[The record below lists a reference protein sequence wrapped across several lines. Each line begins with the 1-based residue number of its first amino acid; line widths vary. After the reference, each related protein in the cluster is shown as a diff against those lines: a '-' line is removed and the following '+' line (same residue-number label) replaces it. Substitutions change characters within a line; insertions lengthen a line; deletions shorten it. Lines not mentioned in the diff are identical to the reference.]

1 MNEALR
7 DVGLARIAPQRIGA
21 SACPHDCPST
31 CALDVE
37 ILNTRT
43 IGRVHGAADNDYT
56 SGVICAKVARYA
68 ERVHHKDRLLTPLR
82 RKGTKGS
89 GEFVAVSWD
98 DALDITAE
106 ALLRAEQ
113 RHGAQSVWPYYYA
126 GTMGLVMRDGINRL
140 RHAKKYS
147 GFHSSICVNPAYSGF
162 AAGVGKIAG
171 PDPREMAKSDLIVIW
186 GTNAVNT
193 QVNVMTHATRA
204 RKERGAKIA
213 AVDVYMNGTMQQ
225 ADLPVLIRPGTDG
238 ALACAV
244 MHCLFRDGRA
254 DNDYLARYADA
265 PDELA
270 AHVRER
276 TPVWASRITG
286 CDVATIEAF
295 AKLIGEHKRAF
306 FRLGYGFSR
315 SRNGAANMHAASC
328 IPAVTGAWL
337 LEGGGAF
344 HGNADIYH
352 LNKTMIEGLDVLDP
366 SVRLLDQSRIG
377 AILEGDDD
385 ALAAGPKVAALFIQN
400 TNPLSVV
407 PDQERVKRGFARE
420 DLFVCVHEQFMTET
434 ARAADIV
441 LPATMF
447 LEHDDFYRGGGH
459 QYIILGPKLIDP
471 PGECRNNH
479 EVHCALAWRLGA
491 EHPGFAMTPR
501 ELIDWTLRTSGWG
514 TLAELE
520 AKRWI
525 DCQPDFATAHYV
537 NGFPWPDG
545 RFRFKPDW
553 RNVPFRSPVRSG
565 PVDGMPVL
573 PDHWDVIEEADEAHP
588 FRLATSPARN
598 FLNSTFTETPGSI
611 AREKRPE
618 VLIHPDDAA
627 AAGITDG
634 DEVVLG
640 NRRGE
645 VLVRARLYEG
655 VCRGVLIAESIWP
668 NDAHPDGRGINTLT
682 GADPVA
688 PYGGAAFHDNKVWIR
703 PRTRVTN
710 RSPSPSDTCSRFL
723 TSFERGRRERCA
735 LQIRDLPL
743 RHKALPL

>member
-1 MNEALR
+1 
-7 DVGLARIAPQRIGA
+7 
-21 SACPHDCPST
+21 
-31 CALDVE
+31 
-37 ILNTRT
+37 
-43 IGRVHGAADNDYT
+43 
-56 SGVICAKVARYA
+56 
-68 ERVHHKDRLLTPLR
+68 
-82 RKGTKGS
+82 
-89 GEFVAVSWD
+89 
-98 DALDITAE
+98 
-106 ALLRAEQ
+106 
-113 RHGAQSVWPYYYA
+113 
-126 GTMGLVMRDGINRL
+126 
-140 RHAKKYS
+140 
-147 GFHSSICVNPAYSGF
+147 
-162 AAGVGKIAG
+162 
-171 PDPREMAKSDLIVIW
+171 
-186 GTNAVNT
+186 
-193 QVNVMTHATRA
+193 
-204 RKERGAKIA
+204 
-213 AVDVYMNGTMQQ
+213 
-225 ADLPVLIRPGTDG
+225 
-238 ALACAV
+238 
-244 MHCLFRDGRA
+244 
-254 DNDYLARYADA
+254 
-265 PDELA
+265 
-270 AHVRER
+270 
-276 TPVWASRITG
+276 
-286 CDVATIEAF
+286 
-295 AKLIGEHKRAF
+295 
-306 FRLGYGFSR
+306 
-315 SRNGAANMHAASC
+315 
-328 IPAVTGAWL
+328 
-337 LEGGGAF
+337 
-344 HGNADIYH
+344 
-352 LNKTMIEGLDVLDP
+352 MIEGLDVLDP

-703 PRTRVTN
+703 PRTRV
-710 RSPSPSDTCSRFL
+710 
-723 TSFERGRRERCA
+723 A
-735 LQIRDLPL
+735 
-743 RHKALPL
+743 